1 MLKNVQLV
9 LGMAMQVVKSN
20 LTQSKLK
27 SQKILKSNSLSKSSS
42 QKLANVIFVPR
53 FEQSEKEKSGF
64 IVQQFFAILWLLMVC
79 DY

>member
-53 FEQSEKEKSGF
+53 FE
-64 IVQQFFAILWLLMVC
+64 
-79 DY
+79 